1 MTCATS
7 DLFDINGK
15 NKLSNE
21 CIAERESI
29 IAHHSKNPSAAFY
42 FSHSAGKDGAAAYE
56 IVKSIVPAKQLFIIH
71 ATLGTV
77 EHDGVI
83 SYIEDNTDNELFI
96 VRNAKKDFVEMVL
109 LRKMFPSPKFR
120 ECTSSLKTQPIFKFI
135 RAHMKSNS
143 FTIGFNI
150 SGLRAEESSL
160 RAKKSPLW
168 VNKELTKSGR
178 TVFDWMPAFHLTTRE
193 VFETISKAGKLPHKA
208 YGDYHDEKEKKNQ
221 RLSCIFCIMG
231 SLNDLILG
239 ALNYPKH
246 YVEMIALERVTNH
259 TMFGR
264 SKVVHTDRQM
274 KKGDMLGMGKVITSE
289 PNTSKRAV
297 MPFKNKTFI
306 PVPLHE
312 KTGVPFDEVAVQRE
326 MARLIA
332 RRTELLAEVKADK
345 AEAAAKKAAKAKKIG
360 SKTKKRDN
368 STVDWLGDA
377 A

>member
-1 MTCATS
+1 MACATS

-21 CIAERESI
+21 CVAERESI
-29 IAHHSKNPSAAFY
+29 IAHHSKNPKAAFY
-42 FSHSAGKDGAAAYE
+42 FSHSAGKDGSAAYE

-96 VRNAKKDFVEMVL
+96 VRNAKKDYVDMVL
-109 LRKMFPSPKFR
+109 LRTMHPSPKYR

-135 RAHMKSNS
+135 RSHMKSNN

-150 SGLRAEESSL
+150 SGLRAEESNM

-168 VNKELTKSGR
+168 INKDLSKSNR

-193 VFETISKAGKLPHKA
+193 VFETIAKAGKVPHKA
-208 YGDYHDEKEKKNQ
+208 YGDYHNEKEPKNH

-231 SLNDLILG
+231 SLNDLING
-239 ALNYPKH
+239 AINYPKH
-246 YVEMIALERVTNH
+246 YVEMIALERVINH

-264 SKVVHTDRQM
+264 SKVVHTDREM
-274 KKGDMLGMGKVITSE
+274 KKGDMLGEGKVITSE
-289 PNTSKRAV
+289 RNTSKRAI
-297 MPFKNKTFI
+297 MAYKNKTFI
-306 PVPLHE
+306 KVPLHE

-326 MARLIA
+326 MIRLIA
-332 RRTELLAEVKADK
+332 RQKTLREIVKLDK
-345 AEAAAKKAAKAKKIG
+345 AEAAAKRAAKAKKIG
-360 SKTKKRDN
+360 SKTKKRDDT
-368 STVDWLGDA
+368 TVDWIGDA